1 MSASQQNEAQ
11 IRSWCMYDW
20 ANSVYSLIITSTL
33 FPVYYNLVAKNPAGG
48 NEVMFLGFPVLNSA
62 LISFAISFSFLLSG
76 LLSPILSAIADLSGW
91 RRRFLFGFCTLGSL
105 ACMGLSAFG
114 PGSLEYGILLF
125 VVAAV
130 GYSSSIVFY
139 NSFLPD
145 IAQPDSFAE
154 ISGRGFSY
162 GYIGSVILL
171 ILILLPLFIPN
182 LPLVGGM
189 EIQGICRMGFFA
201 TGIWWMGF
209 GFYAVM
215 GLPKKEAEKGFH
227 FPLAYVARRLK
238 EAFEK
243 MEEVPSMRRYL
254 LGFFLVN
261 TGVQTVMYLAA
272 VFGDQELH
280 MPSEQLILTILIVQ
294 LVAIVGASGFSAL
307 SRRLGDLPTLMLACL
322 LWIVVCVWAWMVKT
336 DVQFMTIAALVGLV
350 MGGTQSMVR
359 AAFTS
364 RIPKEE
370 HGKSALYGLFDL
382 LDKFSI
388 VLGTFLFGLINQLFG
403 SMRYSALSLGFF
415 FLAGCF
421 MLYATLRKE
430 KA

>member
-1 MSASQQNEAQ
+1 MNERLKKAR

-33 FPVYYNLVAKNPAGG
+33 FPVYYNQVAKNPEGG
-48 NEVMFLGFPVLNSA
+48 NEVSFMGFPVLNSA

-76 LLSPILSAIADLSGW
+76 LLSPVLSAIADLSGW
-91 RRRFLFGFCTLGSL
+91 RRRFLFGFCAMGSL
-105 ACMGLSAFG
+105 ACMGLSQFG
-114 PGSLEYGILLF
+114 PGGLELGILLF

-145 IAQPDSFAE
+145 IAEPEEYAAV
-154 ISGRGFSY
+154 SGKGFSY

-171 ILILLPLFIPN
+171 IFILLPLF
-182 LPLVGGM
+182 LPQFPVLGGM
-189 EIQGICRMGFFA
+189 DIKEICRMGFFA

-209 GFYAVM
+209 GLYSVW
-215 GLPKKEAEKGFH
+215 GLPQKKSMKGFH
-227 FPLAYVARRLK
+227 FPIRYVLERLK
-238 EAFEK
+238 EALRK
-243 MEEVPSMRRYL
+243 MQEVPTMRWFL
-254 LGFFLVN
+254 LSFFLVN

-294 LVAIVGASGFSAL
+294 LVAILGASGFSWL
-307 SRRLGDLPTLMLACL
+307 SERMGDLLTLVLACI
-322 LWIVVCVWAWMVKT
+322 LWMVVCVWAWGVKT

-359 AAFTS
+359 AAFTR
-364 RIPKEE
+364 RIPEEE

-388 VLGTFLFGLINQLFG
+388 VLGTFLFGLINQIFG
-403 SMRYSALSLGFF
+403 SMRYSALSLGLF
-415 FLAGCF
+415 FLAGSLCLWITF
-421 MLYATLRKE
+421 RKE
-430 KA
+430 KP